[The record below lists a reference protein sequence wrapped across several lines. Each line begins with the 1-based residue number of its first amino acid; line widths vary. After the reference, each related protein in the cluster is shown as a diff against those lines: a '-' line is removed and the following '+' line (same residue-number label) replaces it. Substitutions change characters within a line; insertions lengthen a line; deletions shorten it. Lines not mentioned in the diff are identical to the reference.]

1 MLLPWVCFRGGGFP
15 NPKSVPCSAAAW
27 AGDLL
32 VLGVFESE
40 LKVVGEGDDA
50 IITVDGASLKALDAA
65 LGGIVTE
72 LVAEAEFKG
81 KVS

>member
-1 MLLPWVCFRGGGFP
+1 M
-15 NPKSVPCSAAAW
+15 
-27 AGDLL
+27 
-32 VLGVFESE
+32 LGVFESE